1 MKCKCKNHKS
11 KIIKEIES
19 CLNKKEEMID
29 RDLKEA
35 TLNKILGQIAGLE
48 LALAIIKQEDSR

>member
-1 MKCKCKNHKS
+1 MCKCKDY
-11 KIIKEIES
+11 KIKITKEIER
-19 CLNKKEEMID
+19 CLIKKKEMIG

>member
-1 MKCKCKNHKS
+1 MKNKYKDYKN

-19 CLNKKEEMID
+19 CLNKKKEMIG

-48 LALAIIKQEDSR
+48 LALEIIKQGDSR

>member
-1 MKCKCKNHKS
+1 MMKYEQNHK
-11 KIIKEIES
+11 KIES

-48 LALAIIKQEDSR
+48 LTLATIKQEDSR